1 MKLSS
6 GAGTAALK
14 IAVSFCLLGV
24 GTGGGA
30 ALGLLK
36 GPAIAEAAVAVPAE
50 GGLEAFDAA
59 SEFASAGLTVQE
71 PPPAAP
77 ATVRTVRRVVTRQAA
92 PKTGTAQAPGAP
104 NLSISLPGSV
114 DSPGAGGASSCSSA
128 RLDDAK
134 INWLLNLVAEARESN
149 PDQAA
154 VADRVE
160 AQLRS
165 AMGKNMCADEA
176 QAHISNMCADSST
189 KKFMGLMVKEL
200 PFFVRPL
207 VGDPCTKDLVAAAE
221 KYL

>member
-14 IAVSFCLLGV
+14 IAVSFCLLVV
-24 GTGGGA
+24 GTGSGA
-30 ALGLLK
+30 ALGLLR
-36 GPAIAEAAVAVPAE
+36 GPATAEAAVPAPSAN
-50 GGLEAFDAA
+50 GIDAFDAP
-59 SEFASAGLTVQE
+59 SQFSSAGLTVHE
-71 PPPAAP
+71 PPPVAP
-77 ATVRTVRRVVTRQAA
+77 ATVRTVRRIVTRQAA
-92 PKTGTAQAPGAP
+92 PKAGPAQAPSAP
-104 NLSISLPGSV
+104 NPSISLPGSV
-114 DSPGAGGASSCSSA
+114 ASSGGEVASSCDSA
-128 RLDDAK
+128 RLDDDK
-134 INWLLNLVAEARESN
+134 INWLLNLVAKARDSH

-165 AMGKNMCADEA
+165 VMGKNMCADEA
-176 QAHISNMCADSST
+176 QVHISNMCADSST